1 MLRHDLDRQLARLAY
16 ASVRDHTQLSGGGVL
31 AAEEQAERARIVRM
45 SSAFQR
51 YLGGEVEW
59 RTESR
64 NEGSQQ
70 HGGDRASA
78 SPSPLQPRASDFRLP
93 GLSPPWLGYPP
104 AFLLSADVGVPQ
116 PLLLLHPRPS
126 VRPGVHQDRRLHAVR
141 HAGFRDVGK
150 LRESAET
157 ACRRRPRT
165 RGEIGEDGRGEH
177 EGGGEVPLDLS
188 GAKVGA
194 STLNAGEEPPRLLQA
209 RLPTPASALDL

>member
-1 MLRHDLDRQLARLAY
+1 MCFATISIVSSPAGVRLRKGPHATQRRRR
-16 ASVRDHTQLSGGGVL
+16 ASCRGASR
-31 AAEEQAERARIVRM
+31 RARIVRM

-157 ACRRRPRT
+157 ACAAASHARRNRGRRSRRTRRRR
-165 RGEIGEDGRGEH
+165 RG
-177 EGGGEVPLDLS
+177 
-188 GAKVGA
+188 
-194 STLNAGEEPPRLLQA
+194 
-209 RLPTPASALDL
+209 TP